1 MKKQNVPRNIFFG
14 LVLMLFLT
22 GCSLLEPTPE
32 PEKPVNPTGVS
43 GKVNPEA
50 EQLFAKA
57 HVLWRN
63 TETCSEPEKAIQYL
77 DQAIALEPDYA
88 EALRRRGLVLSQLG
102 YAEEAFE
109 DYTRAIRIAPTAEAY
124 ADRGLGLLRAGNLAG
139 ARQDLDQALRI
150 DGSSRRAW
158 SFRGAIGWQEGKLEE
173 ACADFEKA
181 CANGDCVGLE
191 SARREKICK

>member
-1 MKKQNVPRNIFFG
+1 MKKQDASRNIFFG
-14 LVLMLFLT
+14 FILVLFLS
-22 GCSLLEPTPE
+22 GCSLLEPAPE
-32 PEKPVNPTGVS
+32 PEKPANPTGVS

-57 HVLWRN
+57 HVLWRH
-63 TETCSEPEKAIQYL
+63 TETCSEPEKAILYL
-77 DQAIALEPDYA
+77 DQAITLEPTYA
-88 EALRRRGLVLSQLG
+88 AALRRRGLVLSQLG

-109 DYTRAIRIAPTAEAY
+109 DFTRAIRLEPTAEAY

-139 ARQDLDQALRI
+139 ARQDLDQALRL
-150 DGSSRRAW
+150 DAGSRRAW

-173 ACADFEKA
+173 ACTDFEKA
-181 CANGDCVGLE
+181 CSNGDCVGLE